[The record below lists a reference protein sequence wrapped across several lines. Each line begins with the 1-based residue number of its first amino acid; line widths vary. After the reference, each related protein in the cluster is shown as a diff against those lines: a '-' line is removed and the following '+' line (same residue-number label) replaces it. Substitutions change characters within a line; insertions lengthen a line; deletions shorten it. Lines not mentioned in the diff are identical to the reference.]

1 MEMED
6 IDSEKYKTVIKEMK
20 DDTNR
25 LDELILLKWP
35 HYWRQRTDSKQSLS
49 KQFQEHF
56 FFSQNKNK

>member
-6 IDSEKYKTVIKEMK
+6 IDSRKKYKTVIKEMK

-35 HYWRQRTDSKQSLS
+35 YY
-49 KQFQEHF
+49 
-56 FFSQNKNK
+56 